1 MNGLTPN
8 NRTSVYD
15 VNTTVPFRPKLLGSL
30 TGISSLDTSETG
42 LPLLC
47 KHSV

>member
-15 VNTTVPFRPKLLGSL
+15 VNTTVPFRSKLLASYRYII
-30 TGISSLDTSETG
+30 T
-42 LPLLC
+42 
-47 KHSV
+47 